1 MRSSPLAISDS
12 SHQSRLGTGRGAL
25 DAMKKIECLQVNIYI
40 SFYIDCL
47 KITAR
52 SKRYPSLLQFGK
64 RTASSPTFTPLKCRT
79 GKMARRHSWCGLCIA
94 RMAPDSP
101 EFSSRLRVW
110 SEIWEESPPRLHNS
124 KESPAW
130 KDPTMTEKRKG
141 GGGGSQA
148 EL

>member
-79 GKMARRHSWCGLCIA
+79 GKMTRRLSWCGLWIA
-94 RMAPDSP
+94 RMLQTLP
-101 EFSSRLRVW
+101 SSHLSSGFGARSRRSLRPGCTTAR
-110 SEIWEESPPRLHNS
+110 SPPRGRI
-124 KESPAW
+124 P
-130 KDPTMTEKRKG
+130 
-141 GGGGSQA
+141 Q
-148 EL
+148 